1 MCLYFLSNFR
11 WQLQHLC
18 NSKYLLI
25 VVGESSWLI
34 CINMYQHCIPLLVQT
49 GGVLSKILN
58 QTYHTPE
65 GMWCHD
71 PHHSQDGMHAIVAQG
86 GSQSKLI
93 HFAYITPI
101 GPTKIR
107 QLVDASKLILKK
119 YLKKKTNKQK
129 VSSQLIFCFLS
140 KKNKSNFG
148 QRKLTLAIFHLSNFL
163 PLSLRPKMSLTISL
177 PCPGGGPLSKV
188 CKTSW
193 WQWC

>member
-1 MCLYFLSNFR
+1 
-11 WQLQHLC
+11 
-18 NSKYLLI
+18 
-25 VVGESSWLI
+25 
-34 CINMYQHCIPLLVQT
+34 
-49 GGVLSKILN
+49 
-58 QTYHTPE
+58 
-65 GMWCHD
+65 
-71 PHHSQDGMHAIVAQG
+71 MHAIVAQG

-140 KKNKSNFG
+140 RKTNPTLAKGKS
-148 QRKLTLAIFHLSNFL
+148 LWPLAIFHLPNFL

-177 PCPGGGPLSKV
+177 PWLEGDLSPKCARLHGGSDAENIPLQAYCLFQGQKPQIRWGFTGNV
-188 CKTSW
+188 GKDL
-193 WQWC
+193 

>member
-140 KKNKSNFG
+140 
-148 QRKLTLAIFHLSNFL
+148 RKTNPTLAKGNSLWPLAIFHLSNFL
-163 PLSLRPKMSLTISL
+163 PLSVTHHFTPMPWRDR
-177 PCPGGGPLSKV
+177 PLSKV